1 VQESDVLRCNCGGE
15 GIWGPPIENYVLV

>member
-1 VQESDVLRCNCGGE
+1 VQDSDVLRCNCGGE